1 MQGYVWKKKK
11 DTWYLIQLHFA
22 QYKTCL
28 CCSTLEKSYE
38 KKVYQDLH
46 REKKTKFKRR
56 KKKNNNN
63 PSMKSNF
70 GSIYQDIVCYAKKQV
85 FN

>member
-1 MQGYVWKKKK
+1 MK
-11 DTWYLIQLHFA
+11 
-22 QYKTCL
+22 
-28 CCSTLEKSYE
+28 

-46 REKKTKFKRR
+46 REKKRNSCEE

-70 GSIYQDIVCYAKKQV
+70 GSIYQDIECYAKKQV

>member
-1 MQGYVWKKKK
+1 M
-11 DTWYLIQLHFA
+11 
-22 QYKTCL
+22 
-28 CCSTLEKSYE
+28 
-38 KKVYQDLH
+38 
-46 REKKTKFKRR
+46 RR

>member
-1 MQGYVWKKKK
+1 MLFNFREELRKK
-11 DTWYLIQLHFA
+11 TF
-22 QYKTCL
+22 
-28 CCSTLEKSYE
+28 
-38 KKVYQDLH
+38 YQDLH
-46 REKKTKFKRR
+46 RKKKIQVKK

>member
-1 MQGYVWKKKK
+1 MK
-11 DTWYLIQLHFA
+11 
-22 QYKTCL
+22 
-28 CCSTLEKSYE
+28 

-46 REKKTKFKRR
+46 REKKNEIQAK